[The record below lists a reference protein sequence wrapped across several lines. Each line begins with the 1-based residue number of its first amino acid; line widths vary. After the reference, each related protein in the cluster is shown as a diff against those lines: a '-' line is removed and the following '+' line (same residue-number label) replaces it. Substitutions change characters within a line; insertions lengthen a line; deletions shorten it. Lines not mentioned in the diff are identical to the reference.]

1 MSGPKKISLIR
12 RILTRNKTTV
22 QKTSQVDL
30 EVADSLYEK
39 LNSNEKANATPTD
52 DVVHVASSENKTVL
66 AATAISLTVLGAG
79 MSYSPPAN
87 AWVADIVKGITEKAG
102 AAVLEPLKGI
112 FGNLMEGFG
121 LSNMFSSQEG
131 AKAQGRSTDAMNE
144 VTSGVEKNKLLRA
157 TEPPPHLC
165 LAMAE
170 SKHTFKMESAA
181 AERSKQ
187 NMTKWVAETSDKAG
201 SGKMSDDFV
210 HRLMVQAER
219 TDNPNLAKLLQMSS
233 LSFTSVDTIS
243 DPEMKEAA
251 YNHVDSITIPVIE
264 MVGKPNM
271 NVKGRGAVREVRKL
285 SKHNKINLAR
295 SILVEEIEDKVSE
308 TAGEASRYETRKL
321 QVKRTFGGGSDWHD
335 EVLLKGDPTPLL
347 KDLMVLTGTSNDLLL
362 EILNESK
369 KSNRV
374 ASANL
379 LESIER
385 NLGA

>member
-1 MSGPKKISLIR
+1 MSDQKRISLIR

-22 QKTSQVDL
+22 QKASKVDL
-30 EVADSLYEK
+30 EVADDLYEQLSSHDK
-39 LNSNEKANATPTD
+39 TNATTSD
-52 DVVHVASSENKTVL
+52 DAGHVPSSENNSVL
-66 AATAISLTVLGAG
+66 AATAVSITVLGAA
-79 MSYSPPAN
+79 MTHSPPAN
-87 AWVADIVKGITEKAG
+87 AWVSDIVKGITEKAG

-170 SKHTFKMESAA
+170 SKHTFKMEFAA
-181 AERSKQ
+181 AKRSKK

-210 HRLMVQAER
+210 HRLMQQAER
-219 TDNPNLAKLLQMSS
+219 TANPNLAKLLQMSS

-308 TAGEASRYETRKL
+308 TAGEASRFETRKL

-362 EILNESK
+362 ELLNETK